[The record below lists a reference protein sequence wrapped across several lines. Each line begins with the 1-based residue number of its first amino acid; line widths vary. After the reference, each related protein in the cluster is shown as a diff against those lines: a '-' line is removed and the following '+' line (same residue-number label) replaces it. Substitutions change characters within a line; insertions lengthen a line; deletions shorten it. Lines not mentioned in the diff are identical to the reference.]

1 MNNTSDYPRDHAGH
15 RGIGG
20 SIEAAQ
26 VITPARDA
34 LWQQIMKK
42 LETAGAEGMTG
53 DEIAASLG
61 WEKYRV
67 RPRTAELRK
76 LGWIRDSQQRR
87 PSESGIR
94 SIVWVTRE
102 HAGPVKIGSADDA

>member
-1 MNNTSDYPRDHAGH
+1 MNHCSDYPREHAGH

-26 VITPARDA
+26 VITPVRVA
-34 LWQQIMKK
+34 LWQQIMKC
-42 LETAGAEGMTG
+42 LEAAGAEGMTG

-76 LGWIRDSQQRR
+76 LGWIFDSQRR
-87 PSESGIR
+87 RLSDSGIR
-94 SIVWVTRE
+94 SIVWVIRE
-102 HAGPVKIGSADDA
+102 HAGPVKIGGAA